1 MKFTRTKTEDGR
13 IKFKVGSKSS
23 PHYKMLQYIY
33 KSDKDKPLFI
43 DEDNLSKVTLKRA
56 GADTSPIW
64 EKEVFMP
71 WYEHMSWDERAIYQ
85 GLIYRGGRVLYNPNH
100 RYNHFNVIWAY
111 MKRHEQNKVLFIVAE
126 HMNEHAQRIHEHR
139 PSDIT
144 VHFSEYGST
153 KFKDIDFDLIVILDA
168 EKCIT
173 PGNHPRNIIM
183 LAQSSYDDLL
193 LVYTKEEDTIQDV
206 FGNCFTLIP
215 DLEAKYWNTVAIRE
229 KDNTKKR
236 DDANLKL
243 FIRLQSVI
251 VGFKTKTKE

>member
-1 MKFTRTKTEDGR
+1 
-13 IKFKVGSKSS
+13 
-23 PHYKMLQYIY
+23 
-33 KSDKDKPLFI
+33 
-43 DEDNLSKVTLKRA
+43 
-56 GADTSPIW
+56 
-64 EKEVFMP
+64 
-71 WYEHMSWDERAIYQ
+71 
-85 GLIYRGGRVLYNPNH
+85 
-100 RYNHFNVIWAY
+100 
-111 MKRHEQNKVLFIVAE
+111 
-126 HMNEHAQRIHEHR
+126 
-139 PSDIT
+139 
-144 VHFSEYGST
+144 
-153 KFKDIDFDLIVILDA
+153 
-168 EKCIT
+168 
-173 PGNHPRNIIM
+173 M